1 VILPIGYHSAVPPSN
16 EKFCDHVN
24 CANFT
29 NENGEVL
36 ICGHAYHEE
45 CFQKLGLRC
54 HHCYSYLATS
64 IDELTQSY
72 NNRLHMDEDINDEFV
87 IKNEKQFEDCELD
100 NAETINIP
108 KTIDIELSEKI
119 LGIFCKVC
127 KVYYLNLP

>member
-1 VILPIGYHSAVPPSN
+1 M
-16 EKFCDHVN
+16 
-24 CANFT
+24 
-29 NENGEVL
+29 
-36 ICGHAYHEE
+36 HEE
-45 CFQKLGLRC
+45 CFQKLVSDV

-64 IDELTQSY
+64 IDELTRSY
-72 NNRLHMDEDINDEFV
+72 NNRLHMDEDINDEFD

-127 KVYYLNLP
+127 KVYYLNLH